1 MLTDQ
6 LMVSGMSCVA
16 YVPYLSYLP
25 IVPRLLVSEIMLRRH
40 LVCGTRSNEAHMAA
54 VAIRDVQERP
64 VRVGCFGRAIC
75 VAHEACGNEILF
87 KLHQQSRKAY
97 IIR

>member
-1 MLTDQ
+1 
-6 LMVSGMSCVA
+6 
-16 YVPYLSYLP
+16 
-25 IVPRLLVSEIMLRRH
+25 
-40 LVCGTRSNEAHMAA
+40 MAA

-75 VAHEACGNEILF
+75 VAHEACGNEILS